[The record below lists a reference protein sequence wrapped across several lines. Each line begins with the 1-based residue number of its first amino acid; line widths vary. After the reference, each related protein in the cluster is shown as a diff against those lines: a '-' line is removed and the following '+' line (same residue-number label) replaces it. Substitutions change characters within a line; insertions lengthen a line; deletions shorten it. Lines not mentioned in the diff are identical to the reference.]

1 MTGITRDEL
10 MQMAR
15 EAGMPFK
22 ALPDDY
28 CDDMGLVR
36 GVICIV
42 DNVRFSCV
50 EAFFNAILE
59 RAAVAVEPVDSGGH
73 EIDPYD
79 LGHVHAAQHIR
90 ALKIN
95 TGD

>member
-15 EAGMPFK
+15 GCDH
-22 ALPDDY
+22 LWDDSGA
-28 CDDMGLVR
+28 DD
-36 GVICIV
+36 V
-42 DNVRFSCV
+42 DNAAWLI
-50 EAFFNAILE
+50 AFTNTILE
-59 RAAVAVEPVDSGGH
+59 RAAAEVDNHGQDLCHGDKDMQKYRERSKSTREMYSG
-73 EIDPYD
+73 
-79 LGHVHAAQHIR
+79 AIR

>member
-15 EAGMPFK
+15 QSGGAPLIEGSNT
-22 ALPDDY
+22 L
-28 CDDMGLVR
+28 L
-36 GVICIV
+36 
-42 DNVRFSCV
+42 FSPLDI
-50 EAFFNAILE
+50 EKLYNAILE
-59 RAAVAVEPVDSGGH
+59 GAAVECEEFGFSEDRPRDYGVR
-73 EIDPYD
+73 
-79 LGHVHAAQHIR
+79 IR